1 MKLNCLLVIA
11 LILLPGFVRLA
22 DGQDEK
28 LVLNPPLSQAF
39 PLDPKPGEMRLKYP
53 VLLNDHTVLGPNV
66 VLRFIYVD
74 LNAGTH
80 PRGGGNGASQDTG
93 GSAGGQGHHHGGAS
107 SDGGDAGSAYA
118 RTPGGDE
125 TAAPKDSPGVN
136 KDAASEIRTEVWIQA
151 DLFREALDDAAS
163 LGTTVVYSDPS
174 HAKPQSTTI
183 DLPDGVLLA
192 EVGDHVAVLGAT
204 ADSKMFQAGLQPGDE
219 IRSFGASRPVSSL
232 KDFQRTYFDVKE
244 EARKS
249 GQPYSV
255 EVWRPSESKLVT
267 IQVTP
272 PPSLQ
277 SLF

>member
-1 MKLNCLLVIA
+1 MKLNRLLVIT
-11 LILLPGFVRLA
+11 LILLPGFVRMA

-53 VLLNDHTVLGPNV
+53 VLLNDHTILGPNV

-80 PRGGGNGASQDTG
+80 PPGGGNGGSQDTG
-93 GSAGGQGHHHGGAS
+93 GASGGQGHHHGGAS
-107 SDGGDAGSAYA
+107 PDGSDAGSAYA
-118 RTPGGDE
+118 RAPGGDG
-125 TAAPKDSPGVN
+125 TAAPKGGPFAN
-136 KDAASEIRTEVWIQA
+136 KDVSSEIRTEVWTQA

-163 LGTTVVYSDPS
+163 WGTTVVYSVPD

-183 DLPDGVLLA
+183 DLPDGLLLA
-192 EVGDHVAVLGAT
+192 EVGNHVEVLGAT
-204 ADSKMFQAGLQPGDE
+204 ADSRMFQAGLQPGDE

-272 PPSLQ
+272 PASLPSL
-277 SLF
+277 F

>member
-1 MKLNCLLVIA
+1 MKLNRLFAIG
-11 LILLPGFVRLA
+11 LILLPGFIRLA

-39 PLDPKPGEMRLKYP
+39 PLDPKSGEMRLKYP
-53 VLLNDHTVLGPNV
+53 VLLNDRTILGPNV
-66 VLRFIYVD
+66 ILRFIYVD
-74 LNAGTH
+74 LNAGNR
-80 PRGGGNGASQDTG
+80 PGGGGNGGSSGAG
-93 GSAGGQGHHHGGAS
+93 GAGGGQGHHHGGAS
-107 SDGGDAGSAYA
+107 SDGGSAYSRA
-118 RTPGGDE
+118 PAGDDGA
-125 TAAPKDSPGVN
+125 AAPKDATGTT
-136 KDAASEIRTEVWIQA
+136 KDSSNEIRTEVWTQP
-151 DLFREALDDAAS
+151 DLFREALDEAAD
-163 LGTTVVYSDPS
+163 LGTTVVYSVPGQ
-174 HAKPQSTTI
+174 AKPQSTTI
-183 DLPDGVLLA
+183 DLPDGLLLA
-192 EVGDHVAVLGAT
+192 EVGDHVEVLAAT
-204 ADSKMFQAGLQPGDE
+204 ADSRMFQAGLQPGDE

-255 EVWRPSESKLVT
+255 EVWRPADSKSVT